1 MDKDL
6 IKDFAKIIIKV
17 SVVCMIANIALFLI
31 KLIGGILANSQAL
44 ISDAINSAFDIVSG
58 IIVLMGAKIAS
69 KKPDKDHPYGHE
81 RFESVATI
89 ILSIVLLITA
99 IFIGNTAIESLINGD
114 YKNNITPGILS
125 IIAAIISIIIKEVL
139 FWYTKYNADKINSVS
154 LKTEAW
160 DHRADVIATIGA
172 LLGIILTRF
181 GFMAGD
187 VIASLIVCIFIA
199 KTAIT
204 AFIEAISQ
212 MVDKS
217 CDEKLLKEIRKTIK
231 EVEGVMG
238 IDLLHVRTFG
248 NRLYVDLEISAD
260 GNIKLYEAHNI
271 AQNVHDKIEKEFP
284 IIKHVM
290 IHVNPKM

>member
-1 MDKDL
+1 MNKDL

-44 ISDAINSAFDIVSG
+44 ISDAFNSAFDIVSG

>member
-17 SVVCMIANIALFLI
+17 SVVCMIANIVLFLI

-217 CDEKLLKEIRKTIK
+217 CDEKLLKEIRNTIK

-260 GNIKLYEAHNI
+260 ENIKLYEAHNI